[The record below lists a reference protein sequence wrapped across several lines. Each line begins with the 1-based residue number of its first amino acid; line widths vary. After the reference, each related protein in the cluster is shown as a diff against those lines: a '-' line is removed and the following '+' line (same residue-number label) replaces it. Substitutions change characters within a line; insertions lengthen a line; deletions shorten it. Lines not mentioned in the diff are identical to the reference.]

1 MCVCVCVCVCVR
13 VCVCVCASK
22 KRGCVDSPPCWYM
35 DSIISECQLFD
46 LACKTFEDTC
56 R

>member
-1 MCVCVCVCVCVR
+1 MCVCVCVCVCVFVHR
-13 VCVCVCASK
+13 RSVVVLTPLHA
-22 KRGCVDSPPCWYM
+22 GTLYM